1 MTNWRK
7 IPKEHKKMSKKKL
20 LWHLERQMFSNM
32 KIVWENYMLNN
43 TLNRTEQDLKSAENA
58 LNYKEKVIEKY
69 KKLLSISVEDL

>member
-1 MTNWRK
+1 
-7 IPKEHKKMSKKKL
+7 
-20 LWHLERQMFSNM
+20 
-32 KIVWENYMLNN
+32 MLNN